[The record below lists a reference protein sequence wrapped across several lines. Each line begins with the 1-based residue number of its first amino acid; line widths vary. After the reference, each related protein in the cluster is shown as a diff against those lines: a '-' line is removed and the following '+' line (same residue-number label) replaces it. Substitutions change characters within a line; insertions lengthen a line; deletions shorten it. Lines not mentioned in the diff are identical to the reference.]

1 MLSIKLLLC
10 AALQV
15 VLFGSS
21 PLSAQA
27 IGDPLAPVTI
37 NEIKIIGNHLVSTD
51 KIISVMSLHKGDLYS
66 RDKIMDDLKAIS
78 RLGYLD
84 ARKLDIN
91 PVLTDG
97 GVALTIKVV
106 ENPVIKRFV
115 YKGNTKIR
123 EQDLAY
129 LFAGQEGLPQ
139 NTDLLSSAID
149 SVEQWYH
156 SRGYVLAKV
165 ADVKDDPDGTVHII
179 IDEGKLSAVEITGVN
194 SSDKTAIAR
203 QISVGRGQIYNEKNL
218 IKKVRKMLG
227 SDCFDIKRSIAPDK
241 KGSYILQ
248 LQFYK
253 LRELASMQKEKN
265 APDSDAFRKLYP
277 RSARNLAGY
286 QPEFPDKSADIRLH
300 LSGPDALIRRP
311 ILQIDLLLLLD
322 LHYFRNKCSAQRN
335 SIRSMDDDRHPI
347 LKTPLLHEPG
357 RSYYQTT
364 PIRDFVE
371 NPLPIG

>member
-1 MLSIKLLLC
+1 MSKKLLLC
-10 AALQV
+10 VALQV
-15 VLFGSS
+15 VLFSS
-21 PLSAQA
+21 SLLSANA
-27 IGDPLAPVTI
+27 LEDTPAPVTI
-37 NEIKIIGNHLVSTD
+37 TEIKIVGNHLISAD
-51 KIISVMSLHKGDLYS
+51 KITSAMCVHKGDLYS
-66 RDKIMDDLKAIS
+66 RDKIMDDLKAIC
-78 RLGYLD
+78 LIGYLD
-84 ARKLDIN
+84 GSKLEIN
-91 PVLTDG
+91 PELIDS
-97 GVALTIKVV
+97 GVILTIKVA
-106 ENPVIKRFV
+106 ENPVIKRFI

-123 EQDLAY
+123 EQDLDY
-129 LFAGQEGLPQ
+129 LFAGQQGLPQ
-139 NTDLLSSAID
+139 NIDLLSKAID

-165 ADVKDDPDGTVHII
+165 ADVKDDPDGTLHII
-179 IDEGKLSAVEITGVN
+179 IDEGKLSAVEITGV
-194 SSDKTAIAR
+194 DQTEKTTIERQFNAR
-203 QISVGRGQIYNEKNL
+203 RGQIYNENDL
-218 IKKVRKMLG
+218 IKKARKMLG

-253 LRELASMQKEKN
+253 GRELVSTQKEKD
-265 APDSDAFRKLYP
+265 APDSEAFRKLYP
-277 RSARNLAGY
+277 RSARLLAGY

-300 LSGPDALIRRP
+300 LSRRGALIRRP

-335 SIRSMDDDRHPI
+335 SIRSMDFDHHPI

-357 RSYYQTT
+357 RSNYQST